1 MVSPGGVIIIL
12 IFIFILLLLLL
23 LWGSERDPGAAS
35 GKGSGGSG
43 RTLEAPDG
51 TRIPGAPGGSQGLAG
66 STGAGLREDEQSQ
79 AAKSRAVGELLC
91 RGTPVLPGVGGLV
104 WKWATQE
111 SSWQGREKGVT
122 GLWQFPVAA
131 GVSSSLSEGESWCPA
146 LAGVLSAGG
155 DGAVGPAWAA
165 GLRSAR

>member
-1 MVSPGGVIIIL
+1 MQ
-12 IFIFILLLLLL
+12 
-23 LWGSERDPGAAS
+23 RDPGAA
-35 GKGSGGSG
+35 GGG
-43 RTLEAPDG
+43 WACLE
-51 TRIPGAPGGSQGLAG
+51 
-66 STGAGLREDEQSQ
+66 
-79 AAKSRAVGELLC
+79 V
-91 RGTPVLPGVGGLV
+91 
-104 WKWATQE
+104 ATQE

-165 GLRSAR
+165 GLGSAR